1 MDTLSLVEINHYIK
15 ISVQGFFFF
24 GPVCLFCPF
33 CFVKNQ
39 KMSRLSKKQ
48 PSVCTAAPLTDSN
61 VSQKLAVL
69 HQILTSCLGPSGRL
83 KQIHNDVGG
92 HVLTTSTSSVL
103 LKAVQLSHPV
113 PKLLAAAVLNHTSR
127 FGDCGLFAGV
137 LCSALL
143 VEARRLMV
151 EPPAVATVYRQLL
164 GLCTTYLTQEDCSCK
179 VRVEFSSSRDL
190 LTLTRSVL
198 TSKPACML
206 TQVEA
211 EHIVLQVV
219 QAFLLTVPSSTTGRV
234 RLGTAVTHLVEGQP
248 PMASTALVGLLVD
261 MPEQLRAADVERL
274 GADLRVA
281 LFSTSLAG
289 DLAEEGDGSLEVHG
303 ETIVEEAVLQ
313 QLLELGEQLVTDGV
327 RLLACQKVVHPVLR
341 HMLRGRGLV
350 VAERLGLALMEP
362 FVQMTGAQPVATFQV
377 AVPFSCYGCV
387 GTLGVHR
394 CGSRELLHLLPAG
407 DPAVCTL
414 VLCHRSETSLDELK
428 VTCQTAEQV
437 LRQTLKEPSALLGGG
452 CTESHLASYIRH
464 KSKTVVTQA
473 TSDLGCSRSDYLLA
487 AEGFCRSLEA
497 TARALESD
505 TTVSLMDLCH
515 AHRWP
520 TSAAPPPG
528 VSWAEL
534 VGSCGCGLISGQS
547 NMEWTPLG
555 TGHEP
560 FPPAPLINTASQPH
574 VLDSFPAKL
583 NALQVAVETAN
594 LILDLKYII
603 QDKNELFSSCQSG
616 V

>member
-1 MDTLSLVEINHYIK
+1 
-15 ISVQGFFFF
+15 
-24 GPVCLFCPF
+24 
-33 CFVKNQ
+33 
-39 KMSRLSKKQ
+39 MSRLSKKQ

-219 QAFLLTVPSSTTGRV
+219 QAFLLTVPSSTT
-234 RLGTAVTHLVEGQP
+234 
-248 PMASTALVGLLVD
+248 
-261 MPEQLRAADVERL
+261 DVERL

-362 FVQMTGAQPVATFQV
+362 FVQMTGMEKAEPAVLTSLSSAQPVATFQV

-487 AEGFCRSLEA
+487 AEGFCHSLEA